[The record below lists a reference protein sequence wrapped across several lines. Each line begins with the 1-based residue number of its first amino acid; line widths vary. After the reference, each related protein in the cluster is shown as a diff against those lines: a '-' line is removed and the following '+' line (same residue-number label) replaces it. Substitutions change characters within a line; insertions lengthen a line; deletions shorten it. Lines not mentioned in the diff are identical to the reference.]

1 MFDTTRYFIIWGIIT
16 LVSIILGVCVYF
28 WLSRAPRF
36 ENRKKEIMLGLV
48 ASVLAI
54 SSFMFLPILFSRIN
68 LQDVGKKILES
79 LPLSENGEVQELL
92 IPFINGFSN
101 VLLKTPLKYITMIVI
116 GGSIIATFVV
126 VFFIFRILFLIRE
139 PKLKPASDYTRKNL
153 FEYNEEVVTELN
165 KKK

>member
-28 WLSRAPRF
+28 WLSRAFGF

-79 LPLSENGEVQELL
+79 LSLSENGEVQELL

>member
-16 LVSIILGVCVYF
+16 LVSIILAICVYF
-28 WLSRAPRF
+28 WISRVSRF

-68 LQDVGKKILES
+68 LQDVAKNIFES
-79 LPLSENGEVQELL
+79 LPLSENGEVRELL

-126 VFFIFRILFLIRE
+126 VFFIFKILFLIRE
-139 PKLKPASDYTRKNL
+139 PEKKLDNKYTRKKL
-153 FEYNEEVVTELN
+153 FEYNKEIVTELN